1 MEGGSCIFI
10 AVEIYIRRAINKI
23 IVVRGG
29 DEEEEEEVAEENS
42 CGLFIIT

>member
-29 DEEEEEEVAEENS
+29 DEEEEEVAEENS